1 MGGSEGICDSVCFRA
16 GERAN
21 RVDQFP
27 CRLNRAGDL
36 IENAAL
42 DFSEFLYVFGSSG
55 PSRLRIPAP
64 GPRAAAGCV
73 DEDAIELRFSGQMVF
88 MSPRRKAVI
97 EQLRTAS
104 AAFEIR

>member
-1 MGGSEGICDSVCFRA
+1 MGGSEGICDGVCFRTS
-16 GERAN
+16 ERAN

-27 CRLNRAGDL
+27 CWLNRSGDL
-36 IENAAL
+36 VENTAL

-64 GPRAAAGCV
+64 GPRAAARRI
-73 DEDAIELRFSGQMVF
+73 DKDAIEFRLGGQMVF
-88 MSPRRKAVI
+88 VSPRRKAVI
-97 EQLRTAS
+97 EQLRAAG